1 MAYISIPRDLG
12 KIRSKFAL
20 GMTAAQIGHILIGA
34 AIGVPLF
41 FLARGSLG
49 NGPAMLLLFISVA
62 PFAFLALYE
71 KDGLP
76 ARKWIYM
83 ILRHKIYPQRRTYKT
98 QNFYSKINILAK
110 EGDFEQKQKTNTS
123 SPKTAVGKKRKGC

>member
-20 GMTAAQIGHILIGA
+20 GMTAGQIGHILIGA
-34 AIGVPLF
+34 SLGVPLF
-41 FLARGSLG
+41 FMARGSLG
-49 NGPAMLLLFISVA
+49 NGPAMLLLFVCVA

-83 ILRHKIYPQRRTYKT
+83 ILRHKIYPVRRVYKT
-98 QNFYSKINILAK
+98 QNFYSKINHLVK
-110 EGDFEQKQKTNTS
+110 EGDFEKQKTNTGS
-123 SPKTAVGKKRKGC
+123 TKTTVGKKRKGC

>member
-1 MAYISIPRDLG
+1 
-12 KIRSKFAL
+12 
-20 GMTAAQIGHILIGA
+20 MTAGQIGHILVGA

-41 FLARGSLG
+41 FLTRGSVG
-49 NGPAMLLLFISVA
+49 NGPAMLLLFTAVA

-83 ILRHKIYPQRRTYKT
+83 ILRHKIYPKRRVYKT
-98 QNFYSKINILAK
+98 QNFYSKINLLTK

-123 SPKTAVGKKRKGC
+123 SSKTAACKK